1 MVFTDSGMKVFGWG
15 NRESQAP
22 AADSFLSTRSMLQ
35 SRLGSLEPISRDP
48 TQGQVSKHWGTR
60 ARMNMSTGFYH
71 FGTCTWV
78 LFSPTLDRTWNSD
91 FTILC
96 TVVEVFIQHYT
107 RHTTCDSSVLWED
120 CLNTN
125 SIFPASCSFLLV
137 FFILL
142 DRTR

>member
-1 MVFTDSGMKVFGWG
+1 MVFTDSGMKAFGWG
-15 NRESQAP
+15 NRESPAP
-22 AADSFLSTRSMLQ
+22 ASDSFLPTCSMLQ
-35 SRLGSLEPISRDP
+35 CSLGSLKLISRDP

-60 ARMNMSTGFYH
+60 ARMNMSTGFYGTSH
-71 FGTCTWV
+71 FGTCMWV

-107 RHTTCDSSVLWED
+107 RHTACDSSVLWED

-137 FFILL
+137 FFLYC
-142 DRTR
+142 